1 MAEAGIKM
9 LNARAIARYE
19 ATQRV
24 LAEHEK
30 RDGKLAALL
39 RERGL
44 EMPARTRPQ
53 VMSEA
58 EGAFKRKMFNE
69 VEGIISESGGV
80 LGKTM
85 GREALQDSFGKVRV
99 DGSDREIA
107 AGLVA
112 GVAKEMGL
120 SKEELSRMVQMV
132 EQEGGNVG
140 LQQAVMD
147 AMEKEQAAR

>member
-1 MAEAGIKM
+1 
-9 LNARAIARYE
+9 
-19 ATQRV
+19 
-24 LAEHEK
+24 
-30 RDGKLAALL
+30 
-39 RERGL
+39 
-44 EMPARTRPQ
+44 MPARTRPQ